1 MKRLSLKLSLVSL
14 SFWSLVA
21 QATEDQIPLTPV
33 ADELKAAAP
42 SADHRLLLGLLLFLG
57 FATLAALAVRKF
69 KFKNVKT
76 QQFQMKILSQFHLSP
91 KKSLAVIQ
99 VAGESILVGVTDHHI
114 SLIKSLSLLDED
126 LEQGASSKDFK
137 HTLGDLGDIGK
148 QGTGPGGFESSDI
161 YSIQKIQDA
170 VSLKIKNLRTF

>member
-1 MKRLSLKLSLVSL
+1 MKSLFLKLNILSLF
-14 SFWSLVA
+14 FWSYLA
-21 QATEDQIPLTPV
+21 QATEDQIPLSPV
-33 ADELKAAAP
+33 AEEVKAAAP

-57 FATLAALAVRKF
+57 FATLAALAVRKY

-114 SLIKSLSLLDED
+114 SMIKSLSLLDED
-126 LEQGASSKDFK
+126 LEQGATAKDFK
-137 HTLGDLGDIGK
+137 NTLGDLGD
-148 QGTGPGGFESSDI
+148 GPAGFESSDV

-170 VSLKIKNLRTF
+170 VSSKIKNLRTF